1 MKVGILYNLVDHIE
15 RGFEKDIISD
25 NEIVETVKRVQEAL
39 ENIHEVVPARVRPE
53 LFSILGK
60 TSFDIVFNLC
70 EGLDGNVKGEAWIP
84 AFLDIIGVPYTGSDS
99 FTLALCLDK
108 GKTKDI
114 LVANNIPTPR
124 YKIFT
129 SASQEISAD
138 LKFPLIVKPVHEDAS
153 VGISPDSVVNDESQL
168 MQRVGHILDS
178 YRQPALVE
186 EYIEGRELNVAII
199 GNGEDIIVFPISEI
213 LFDCDDD
220 TARIIDYEA
229 KWINDSEMYG
239 RTKGVCPASLPDDL
253 ERKIKKY
260 AIKAYILMGC
270 RDYARIDFRLRDDTP
285 YVLEVN
291 PNPGINVDSG
301 FFRSAEA
308 LGLSYGKLI
317 KNILNTAIERTG
329 VVIQNRKRIVKESV
343 IWSKKIFKPVR
354 MEHINIILK
363 WFNDPDVSRHMDD
376 SDVLLTEED
385 LIEGIFV
392 RTTDDVNFVIYDENR
407 RKEIGFCSIYNINRS
422 VDSGEISFLIG
433 EEDFRNRGHGKDII
447 RFLCNF
453 GIEELG
459 LNSLLAVC
467 SILNEPALKVF
478 DQTGFKRI
486 GIRSQQVNFYGE
498 KIDEVLFEML
508 KDNYMQKTSYQVGL
522 SSSKEVM

>member
-1 MKVGILYNLVDHIE
+1 MKVGILYNVVDHIE

-25 NEIVETVKRVQEAL
+25 NEIVETVKHVQEAL
-39 ENIHEVVPARVRPE
+39 WNVHEVVPARVRPE

-70 EGLDGNVKGEAWIP
+70 EGLDGNVEGEAWIP
-84 AFLDIIGVPYTGSDS
+84 AFLDILGIPYTGSDS

-114 LVANNIPTPR
+114 LFANNIPTPR
-124 YKIFT
+124 YQIFT
-129 SASQEISAD
+129 NVIQRISTD
-138 LKFPLIVKPVHEDAS
+138 LIFPLIVKPVHEDAS
-153 VGISPDSVVNDESQL
+153 VGIALDSVVNDESQL
-168 MQRVGHILDS
+168 MERVGHILDN

-186 EYIEGRELNVAII
+186 EYIEGRELNVAVI
-199 GNGEDIIVFPISEI
+199 GNGDYISVFPISEI
-213 LFDCDDD
+213 LFNFDKD
-220 TARIIDYEA
+220 TVRIVDYEA
-229 KWINDSEMYG
+229 KWINDSKMYG
-239 RTKGVCPASLPDDL
+239 RTKGVCPATLSDEV
-253 ERKIKKY
+253 ERKIDEY
-260 AIKAYILMGC
+260 AVKVYNLMGC

-301 FFRSAEA
+301 FVRSAEA
-308 LGLSYGKLI
+308 SGLSHDDLI
-317 KNILNTAIERTG
+317 KNILNAAVERTG
-329 VVIQNRKRIVKESV
+329 VFIYNRKRIVKEPV
-343 IWSKKIFKPVR
+343 IRSKIIIEPVR

-363 WFNDPDVSRHMDD
+363 WFNDPNVSRHMDD

-467 SILNEPALKVF
+467 SIRNESALKVF
-478 DQTGFKRI
+478 DQTDFKRI
-486 GIRSQQVNFYGE
+486 GLRRQQFNFHGE

-508 KDNYMQKTSYQVGL
+508 KDNYMQKTSHQVGL
-522 SSSKEVM
+522 SSSTEVM